1 MSLTKQDL
9 TQIKL
14 VVESVVEE
22 KLEEKLNEK
31 LKFLPTK
38 DEFYTETAKLMKE
51 VQDMREEQETLTY
64 RVSTHSDQIDALE
77 KIHPSGTHTVV

>member
-1 MSLTKQDL
+1 MPLTKQDL

-14 VVESVVEE
+14 VVEDVVEE
-22 KLEEKLNEK
+22 KLEEK

-51 VQDMREEQETLTY
+51 VQNMREEQETLTY
-64 RVSTHSDQIDALE
+64 RVSTHSDQIDTLE
-77 KIHPSGTHTVV
+77 KIHPGGAHAIV